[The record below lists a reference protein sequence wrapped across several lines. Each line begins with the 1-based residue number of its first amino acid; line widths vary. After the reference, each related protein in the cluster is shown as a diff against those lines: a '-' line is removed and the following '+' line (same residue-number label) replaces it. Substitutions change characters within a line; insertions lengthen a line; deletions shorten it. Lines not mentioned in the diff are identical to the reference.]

1 MRGPGPTPALEP
13 VATAPAV
20 VTGNALKGILLMF
33 GSTFFFASMHASI
46 RHVSVTIHPFEI
58 AFFRSLFALVVVL
71 PWFVRLGLEPLR
83 TQRLGLH
90 AARAAFNVFAMLS
103 FFYALSIAPLSEVT
117 ALGFT
122 APIFATLLA
131 ALVFRE
137 VVRLRRWAAIAAGF
151 TGVLII
157 LRPGFEQ
164 VGLGQLLVLFS
175 SMIWACALLVI
186 KTLSRTNSSVTIT
199 SYMALLMMPLIL
211 VPAAF
216 VWQWPDGQQL
226 LWLVLIGVLGGTG
239 QLCVAEALHQADTAL
254 VMPFDFCKL
263 LWITIL
269 AYLAFGEVPDQFT
282 WLGGA
287 VVFASV
293 LYITLRERQLSTS
306 RAPAG
311 GSQTGR
317 QGGPSGFAAR

>member
-1 MRGPGPTPALEP
+1 MRAPAPARALEP
-13 VATAPAV
+13 VAGAPGTARA
-20 VTGNALKGILLMF
+20 NALRGVCLMF
-33 GSTFFFASMHASI
+33 VSTFFFASMHASI
-46 RHVSVTIHPFEI
+46 RHVSATIHPFEI

-83 TQRLGLH
+83 TKRLGLH
-90 AARAAFNVFAMLS
+90 AARAAFNVFAMLA

-122 APIFATLLA
+122 APIFATMLA
-131 ALVFRE
+131 ALVLGE
-137 VVRLRRWAAIAAGF
+137 VVRLRRWSAIAVGF
-151 TGVLII
+151 AGVLII

-164 VGLGQLLVLFS
+164 VGPGQLLVLFS
-175 SMIWACALLVI
+175 SLIWACALLVI
-186 KTLSRTNSSVTIT
+186 KTLSRTDSSVTIT
-199 SYMALLMMPLIL
+199 SYMALLMLPLIL

-216 VWQWPDGQQL
+216 VWRWPDGEEL

-239 QLCVAEALHQADTAL
+239 QLLVAEALHQADTAV

-263 LWITIL
+263 LWITVL
-269 AYLAFGEVPDQFT
+269 AYLAFGEVPDRFT

-293 LYITLRERQLSTS
+293 LYITYRER
-306 RAPAG
+306 RATT
-311 GSQTGR
+311 GSSPNPR
-317 QGGPSGFAAR
+317 